1 MFQYGDEHMNFNI
14 WTEVQAV
21 LLTGCMERKSTYSAE
36 ETMDYVG
43 IVP

>member
-1 MFQYGDEHMNFNI
+1 MFQYGDEHMKFNI

-21 LLTGCMERKSTYSAE
+21 LLTGRMERKSTSSAE

>member
-1 MFQYGDEHMNFNI
+1 MFQYGDEHMSI

-21 LLTGCMERKSTYSAE
+21 LLTGRMERKSTYSAE